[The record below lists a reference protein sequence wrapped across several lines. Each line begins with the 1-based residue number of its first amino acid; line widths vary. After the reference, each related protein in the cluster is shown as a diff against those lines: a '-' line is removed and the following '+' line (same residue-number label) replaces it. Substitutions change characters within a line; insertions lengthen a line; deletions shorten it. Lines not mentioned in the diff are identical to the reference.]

1 LFGKRNAFYR
11 ALQHFYTT
19 LQHAQELLDELPP
32 EKKAALDNDAK
43 FQDAVRSSEQ
53 GGVTVKSADD

>member
-1 LFGKRNAFYR
+1 MPNKDQQDWLK
-11 ALQHFYTT
+11 TT
-19 LQHAQELLDELPP
+19 LSSSRKLLDELPP

-53 GGVTVKSADD
+53 EISAKNSND

>member
-1 LFGKRNAFYR
+1 MK
-11 ALQHFYTT
+11 TT
-19 LQHAQELLDELPP
+19 LSSSRKLLDELPP

>member
-1 LFGKRNAFYR
+1 LPNKEQQDW
-11 ALQHFYTT
+11 LKTT
-19 LQHAQELLDELPP
+19 LSSSRKLLDELPP